1 MKCVFDQQLKSQDT
15 PLLLLYKR
23 VFPKWTYNGYVPAA
37 TSQTLNGGA
46 AGDHDM
52 DDGITDEERKQLFS

>member
-37 TSQTLNGGA
+37 TSQTLNGG
-46 AGDHDM
+46 GDHVM
-52 DDGITDEERKQLFS
+52 DDGVTDEERKQLFS

>member
-37 TSQTLNGGA
+37 TSQTLNGGG
-46 AGDHDM
+46 GDHDM
-52 DDGITDEERKQLFS
+52 DDGVTDEERKQLFS